1 MSGAG
6 AETNHQ
12 VDLGRSI
19 RFGLGFGSGVN
30 ELCDER
36 FGLGSE
42 IIGGQGREHLVREK
56 VGVGAEDCWANPSVG
71 MVLACQGDERVG
83 DIRGWLRSS

>member
-1 MSGAG
+1 MGWAG

-12 VDLGRSI
+12 IDLGRPI
-19 RFGLGFGSGVN
+19 RFGLGFGSGVD
-30 ELCDER
+30 ELRDER
-36 FGLGSE
+36 FGLWSE
-42 IIGGQGREHLVREK
+42 IVGSQGREHLLREE